1 MLLFNYKKEFVGID
15 EIDLTLLGFKT
26 LSELQNEVDDFA
38 DLFVKKPGFIHN
50 FKHVNWIDFV
60 ECADSPENA
69 KAIIN
74 INAKNFQCFMSVT
87 TLYLTD
93 EPTSKAYTVHLQNI
107 KELTDNE
114 TQYVSV
120 DLLEQSQ
127 PEPISREIETTTLQ
141 TEVEEERKV
150 IQEEQFSS
158 ISPDIPLDL
167 DFGNNEAIVEDDLK
181 INLDEPKKVET
192 ELPIPNE
199 MFDNGYV
206 YDPNIASNELG
217 LPVDL
222 IEEFIEDFV
231 AQAKDFKEDLYK
243 ALAVADQ
250 DNLKILSHK
259 LKGVAANLRIE
270 DAFESLS
277 IINSSDNNTTVEKEL
292 DNFYN
297 IILKLAGE
305 SLNTFTADAAI
316 SEEIAS
322 LELDD
327 FELELKEDED
337 KLEPLFEDEKIIQPH
352 KNIPELADDD
362 FLLHIDEDEKIT
374 EDDLK
379 EDLLEVDLSEEI
391 LEIETDLTD
400 EIFNTPN
407 IVYSK
412 ENVANDIG
420 INQEN
425 FNELL
430 EEYFIEANAL
440 SNSIK
445 TAIETDNKAT
455 WKHLA
460 MNLKG
465 MSDNMRIHDFTKEL
479 ETLITTEDSSMAK
492 EANTQVVQCIK
503 QLSKSKD

>member
-1 MLLFNYKKEFVGID
+1 MLLFNYKKEFIGID

-74 INAKNFQCFMSVT
+74 INAKNFQCLMSVT

-107 KELTDNE
+107 KELTQSE
-114 TQYVSV
+114 SQYVAT
-120 DLLEQSQ
+120 DLLEKSQ
-127 PEPISREIETTTLQ
+127 PEPTPIKKETTTLQ
-141 TEVEEERKV
+141 TEGEEEL
-150 IQEEQFSS
+150 FTS
-158 ISPDIPLDL
+158 ISTDTPLDL
-167 DFGNNEAIVEDDLK
+167 DFSSNEEILEDDLK
-181 INLDEPKKVET
+181 ISFDEPEKVEQK
-192 ELPIPNE
+192 LPIPNE
-199 MFDNGYV
+199 VFDNGYV
-206 YDPNIASNELG
+206 YDPNIASEELG

-231 AQAKDFKEDLYK
+231 AQAKDFKKDLYK
-243 ALAVADQ
+243 AVDNADQ

-277 IINSSDNNTTVEKEL
+277 IINSSSNNTTVQEEL
-292 DNFYN
+292 DNFYK
-297 IILKLAGE
+297 IILKLAGG
-305 SLNTFTADAAI
+305 SLNTRTQDEVI
-316 SEEIAS
+316 PEEITS

-327 FELELKEDED
+327 FELELKEDE
-337 KLEPLFEDEKIIQPH
+337 LEPSFEDEKIMQPH

-374 EDDLK
+374 EDDIK
-379 EDLLEVDLSEEI
+379 EDLFELDLSEEI

-407 IVYSK
+407 IAYSK
-412 ENVANDIG
+412 EDVANDIG
-420 INQEN
+420 MNQEN

-430 EEYFIEANAL
+430 GEYFLEANAL

-445 TAIETDNKAT
+445 TAIETNNKAT

-479 ETLITTEDSSMAK
+479 EILINTEDSSVAK